1 VRRMLGLGGVGI
13 RDVVNSSATV
23 HYPGLVLLPLA
34 MYK

>member
-1 VRRMLGLGGVGI
+1 MLGLDEVGV
-13 RDVVNSSATV
+13 RNVVNSSATV